1 MVGEAAYKYGQMLN
15 ALNKAKQPMSNISNK
30 MPVTPQQARL
40 AALLAAQSNQPMQ
53 IDLNNMA
60 TNRP

>member
-1 MVGEAAYKYGQMLN
+1 MLD

-30 MPVTPQQARL
+30 MNLSPQQARL
-40 AALLAAQSNQPMQ
+40 AALLAAQSNQPMR

-60 TNRP
+60 SNRP

>member
-1 MVGEAAYKYGQMLN
+1 MLD

-30 MPVTPQQARL
+30 MNLSPQQARL